1 MSWLTAQGNPCN
13 HALLLDRC
21 LSRPLI
27 SQVIP
32 YDFLV
37 YLSHSKEIKCAFR
50 FIAES
55 GLRAEWFYIYKVLS
69 VNPLVATFTRG
80 FARNHLVNRFQQHI
94 YKAILANG
102 LVNLPALSSVLLCWS
117 C

>member
-1 MSWLTAQGNPCN
+1 MSWLTAEANPCN
-13 HALLLDRC
+13 HALLLDCC
-21 LSRPLI
+21 LSRLLI

-55 GLRAEWFYIYKVLS
+55 GLQAEGPTRCNSGFILYGNLH
-69 VNPLVATFTRG
+69 ATQ
-80 FARNHLVNRFQQHI
+80 RN
-94 YKAILANG
+94 
-102 LVNLPALSSVLLCWS
+102 S
-117 C
+117 

>member
-1 MSWLTAQGNPCN
+1 MSWLTAEGNPCN

-21 LSRPLI
+21 LSRLLI
-27 SQVIP
+27 SQEIP

-55 GLRAEWFYIYKVLS
+55 GLQANASAADLS
-69 VNPLVATFTRG
+69 DIRCHDDWMMTG
-80 FARNHLVNRFQQHI
+80 
-94 YKAILANG
+94 
-102 LVNLPALSSVLLCWS
+102 S
-117 C
+117 

>member
-1 MSWLTAQGNPCN
+1 MSWLTAEANPCN

-21 LSRPLI
+21 LSRLLI

-37 YLSHSKEIKCAFR
+37 YLSHRKEIKCAFR

-55 GLRAEWFYIYKVLS
+55 GLKAS
-69 VNPLVATFTRG
+69 PLP
-80 FARNHLVNRFQQHI
+80 
-94 YKAILANG
+94 
-102 LVNLPALSSVLLCWS
+102 PAPLQAADLLH
-117 C
+117 